1 MDLGLE
7 VSERGGYAV
16 LSVRG
21 EIDTYTAPRFHEALI
36 ALVTEGRRQIVVDL
50 DGVDLLDTTGLGVLI
65 GGLKRVRSHD
75 GELALV
81 CTRPRVLRVFETTR
95 LTKVFPIFD
104 SLDAAVDTAPAV
116 VAVHATADATVGEP

>member
-7 VSERGGYAV
+7 VSERGQYAV

-21 EIDTYTAPRFHEALI
+21 EIDFYTAPRFHEALI
-36 ALVTEGRRQIVVDL
+36 GLVTEGRRQIVVDL
-50 DGVDLLDTTGLGVLI
+50 LGVDFLDTTGLGVLI

-75 GELALV
+75 GELVLV
-81 CTRPRVLRVFETTR
+81 CTTPRVLRVFEATR

-104 SLDAAVDTAPAV
+104 SVDAAVSAAS
-116 VAVHATADATVGEP
+116 VHATADASVGES